1 MKHSLHILLFPILI
15 SFSSCQSGSGEGSGV
30 LETGDETVQSG
41 EILLTRDQF
50 NEAKMKVGD
59 PYMVMFSDEISANA
73 LVHSSIGGSAKIS
86 TLVPGRV
93 RLIHHAEGESVRK
106 GEVLFSLESYELIK
120 LQQEYAEVYNQV
132 ELLAAD
138 YKRQKA
144 LYEEKIMAQKDFL
157 KTDSDYKSMIAR
169 AEGLGARLRM
179 IHIDPAEVAAGKIE
193 AYLDIQAPISGTVT
207 HQGLVLGQFVEPQT
221 TVMELV
227 NTRKLQLSLQVFEQD
242 LEGVSPGQMVHF
254 NTPDQPD
261 RIFNATLSHVG
272 KTIDPETRTVH
283 CIAKLD
289 PAIAERFVNNLF
301 VEARIITCERETLAI
316 PENALVR
323 EADRDFVWVLL
334 EEKEEQLLFRKIPV
348 RTGPTRNGFTEVL
361 DEDLS
366 SVLLVGAYNLWSED

>member
-1 MKHSLHILLFPILI
+1 
-15 SFSSCQSGSGEGSGV
+15 
-30 LETGDETVQSG
+30 
-41 EILLTRDQF
+41 
-50 NEAKMKVGD
+50 MKVGD
-59 PYMVMFSDEISANA
+59 PSMVLFSDEISANA
-73 LVHSSIGGSAKIS
+73 LVHSSIGGSAMIS
-86 TLVPGRV
+86 TLVSGRV

-106 GEVLFSLESYELIK
+106 GEVLFSLESYDLIM

-144 LYEEKIMAQKDFL
+144 LYEEKILAQKDFL
-157 KTDSDYKSMIAR
+157 KTDSDYKSMLAR

-179 IHIDPAEVAAGKIE
+179 IHIDPEEVEAGRVVP
-193 AYLDIQAPISGTVT
+193 YLDIQAPISGTVT

-227 NTRKLQLSLQVFEQD
+227 DTRKLQLSLQVFEQD

-254 NTPDQPD
+254 NTPDKPD
-261 RIFNATLSHVG
+261 RIFNATLNHVG

-283 CIAKLD
+283 CIARLD
-289 PAIAERFVNNLF
+289 PDIAERFVNNLF
-301 VEARIITCERETLAI
+301 VEARIITCERETIAI

-323 EADRDFVWVLL
+323 EADRDFVWILL
-334 EEKEEQLLFRKIPV
+334 EEKEEQLIFRKIPV